1 VFLSGESV
9 LHRRIKRFVA
19 AGAALA
25 CGIPAGAAEL
35 NLPVATRVISFL
47 QPAPEGAIPAAIVYE
62 PGNAASEAE
71 AAAIEHAGPL
81 VAGKGTLRL
90 KKVPVNALGGL
101 AGVRVAFV
109 TAGLGGAQ
117 AQVAAAAARQSIL
130 TITSDMSCV
139 QAGRCAVAISSA
151 PRVQITVSRSATK
164 AANIQFGSA
173 FLMLVKE
180 I

>member
-1 VFLSGESV
+1 VPIRKLWSAVGVTAV
-9 LHRRIKRFVA
+9 LGLA
-19 AGAALA
+19 APMGAAD
-25 CGIPAGAAEL
+25 L
-35 NLPVATRVISFL
+35 NIPVATRVISFL
-47 QPAPEGAIPAAIVYE
+47 QPALSGSIPAAIVYE

-71 AAAIEHAGPL
+71 AASIERAGPL

-90 KKVPVNALGGL
+90 KRVAANALGQL

-109 TAGLGGAQ
+109 TSGLRDAEGQ
-117 AQVAAAAARQSIL
+117 IAAAAARQSIL
-130 TITSDMSCV
+130 TITSDLACV
-139 QAGRCAVAISSA
+139 QAAHCAVAISTT
-151 PRVQITVSRSATK
+151 PRVQITVSRAASK

>member
-1 VFLSGESV
+1 MPVRQSIGAV
-9 LHRRIKRFVA
+9 GVI
-19 AGAALA
+19 AAL
-25 CGIPAGAAEL
+25 GLAAPLAAADL

-47 QPAPEGAIPAAIVYE
+47 QPAPTGTIPAAIVYE

-71 AAAIEHAGPL
+71 AASIERAGTL
-81 VAGKGTLRL
+81 STGKGTLKL
-90 KKVPVNALGGL
+90 KRVAANALGGL

-109 TAGLGGAQ
+109 TSGLRDAEGQ
-117 AQVAAAAARQSIL
+117 IAAAAARQSIL
-130 TITSDMSCV
+130 TIGSDLACA
-139 QAGRCAVAISSA
+139 QAGHCVVAISNA
-151 PRVQITVSRSATK
+151 AHVQITVSRAAAK

>member
-1 VFLSGESV
+1 MPM
-9 LHRRIKRFVA
+9 A
-19 AGAALA
+19 AAD
-25 CGIPAGAAEL
+25 L

-47 QPAPEGAIPAAIVYE
+47 QPAPNGSIPAAIVYE

-71 AAAIEHAGPL
+71 AASIERSGPL

-90 KKVPVNALGGL
+90 KRVAANALGQL

-109 TAGLGGAQ
+109 TSGLRDQEAQ
-117 AQVAAAAARQSIL
+117 IAAVTQRQSIL
-130 TITSDMSCV
+130 TITSDLACV
-139 QAGRCAVAISSA
+139 QAAHCVVAISNA
-151 PRVQITVSRSATK
+151 AHVQITVSRAAAK

>member
-1 VFLSGESV
+1 MRHRELLS
-9 LHRRIKRFVA
+9 VA
-19 AGAALA
+19 AAGVALA
-25 CGIPAGAAEL
+25 CGIPAAAAEL
-35 NLPVATRVISFL
+35 NLPVATRVISFM
-47 QPAPEGAIPAAIVYE
+47 QPAPEGTIPAAIIYE

-71 AAAIEHAGPL
+71 AAAIERAGPMA
-81 VAGKGTLRL
+81 AGKGNLRL
-90 KKVPVNALGGL
+90 KKVSVNALGGL

-109 TAGLGGAQ
+109 TSGLRDNHAQ
-117 AQVAAAAARQSIL
+117 IAAAASRQSIL

-139 QAGRCAVAISSA
+139 QAGRCAVAISSV
-151 PRVQITVSRSATK
+151 PRVQITVSRAASK

>member
-1 VFLSGESV
+1 M
-9 LHRRIKRFVA
+9 
-19 AGAALA
+19 GAAD
-25 CGIPAGAAEL
+25 L

-47 QPAPEGAIPAAIVYE
+47 QPAPSGSIPAAIIYE

-71 AAAIEHAGPL
+71 AASIERAGPL
-81 VAGKGTLRL
+81 VAGKGTLRF
-90 KKVPVNALGGL
+90 KRVAANALGQL

-109 TAGLGGAQ
+109 TSGLRDAEGQ
-117 AQVAAAAARQSIL
+117 IAAAAARQSIL
-130 TITSDMSCV
+130 TITSDLSCV
-139 QAGRCAVAISSA
+139 QAAHCAVAISTT
-151 PRVQITVSRSATK
+151 PRVQITVSRAASK

>member
-1 VFLSGESV
+1 MLAVPT
-9 LHRRIKRFVA
+9 A
-19 AGAALA
+19 AAD
-25 CGIPAGAAEL
+25 L
-35 NLPVATRVISFL
+35 NLPVATRVVSFL
-47 QPAPEGAIPAAIVYE
+47 QPTPEGVIPAAVIYE

-71 AAAIEHAGPL
+71 AASIEHAGTL

-90 KKVPVNALGGL
+90 KRVPVGALGGL

-109 TAGLGGAQ
+109 TSGLREAHAQ
-117 AQVAAAAARQSIL
+117 IAAAASRQSIL

-139 QAGRCAVAISSA
+139 QAGHCAVAISSS
-151 PRVQITVSRSATK
+151 PRVQITVSRSAAK
-164 AANIQFGSA
+164 AANVQFGSA

>member
-1 VFLSGESV
+1 VPVPKYLSVVGVS
-9 LHRRIKRFVA
+9 
-19 AGAALA
+19 AALGLA
-25 CGIPAGAAEL
+25 MPLAAADL

-47 QPAPEGAIPAAIVYE
+47 QPAPSGIIPAAIVYE

-71 AAAIEHAGPL
+71 AASIERAGPL

-90 KKVPVNALGGL
+90 KRVSVGALGGL

-109 TAGLGGAQ
+109 TAGLRDQQGQIG
-117 AQVAAAAARQSIL
+117 AAAARQSIL
-130 TITSDMSCV
+130 TITSDLACV
-139 QAGRCAVAISSA
+139 QAARCAVAISSS
-151 PRVQITVSRSATK
+151 PRVQITVSRAAAK

>member
-1 VFLSGESV
+1 MSV
-9 LHRRIKRFVA
+9 V
-19 AGAALA
+19 GVSAALGLA
-25 CGIPAGAAEL
+25 MPLAAADL

-47 QPAPEGAIPAAIVYE
+47 QPAPSGMIPAAIVYE

-71 AAAIEHAGPL
+71 AASIERAGPL

-90 KKVPVNALGGL
+90 KRVAVGALGGL
-101 AGVRVAFV
+101 AGVRIAFV
-109 TAGLGGAQ
+109 TAGLRDQQGQIG
-117 AQVAAAAARQSIL
+117 AAAARQSIL
-130 TITSDMSCV
+130 TITSDLACV
-139 QAGRCAVAISSA
+139 QAAHCSVAISSS
-151 PRVQITVSRSATK
+151 PRVQITVSRAAAK

>member
-1 VFLSGESV
+1 VPVRKYMSV
-9 LHRRIKRFVA
+9 V
-19 AGAALA
+19 GVSAALGLA
-25 CGIPAGAAEL
+25 SPMAAADL

-47 QPAPEGAIPAAIVYE
+47 QPAPSGTIAAAIIYE

-71 AAAIEHAGPL
+71 AASIEHGGIL

-90 KKVPVNALGGL
+90 KRVAANALGGL
-101 AGVRVAFV
+101 AGVHVAFV
-109 TAGLGGAQ
+109 TTGLREAQ
-117 AQVAAAAARQSIL
+117 GQIAAAAARQSIL
-130 TITSDMSCV
+130 TITSDVGCV
-139 QAGRCAVAISSA
+139 EAAHCVVAISSS
-151 PRVQITVSRSATK
+151 PRVQITVSRAASK

>member
-1 VFLSGESV
+1 MSV
-9 LHRRIKRFVA
+9 V
-19 AGAALA
+19 GVTAALGLA
-25 CGIPAGAAEL
+25 SPMAAADL

-47 QPAPEGAIPAAIVYE
+47 QPAPSGTIPAAIIYE

-71 AAAIEHAGPL
+71 AASIEHGGTL

-90 KKVPVNALGGL
+90 KRVAANALGGL
-101 AGVRVAFV
+101 AGVHVAFV
-109 TAGLGGAQ
+109 TTGLREAQ
-117 AQVAAAAARQSIL
+117 GQIAAAAARQSIL
-130 TITSDMSCV
+130 TITSDVGCV
-139 QAGRCAVAISSA
+139 EAAHCVVAISSS
-151 PRVQITVSRSATK
+151 PRVQITVSRAASK

>member
-1 VFLSGESV
+1 MFNRKFCG
-9 LHRRIKRFVA
+9 A
-19 AGAALA
+19 AGCCAALA
-25 CGIPAGAAEL
+25 LPIPGAAADL

-71 AAAIEHAGPL
+71 AAAIERSGPL
-81 VAGKGTLRL
+81 SAGRGTLRL

-109 TAGLGGAQ
+109 TAGLGSAQ

-151 PRVQITVSRSATK
+151 PRVQITVSRAAAR

>member
-1 VFLSGESV
+1 MPVPKYLSAVGVS
-9 LHRRIKRFVA
+9 
-19 AGAALA
+19 AALGLA
-25 CGIPAGAAEL
+25 MPLAAADL

-47 QPAPEGAIPAAIVYE
+47 QPAPSGVIPAAIIYE

-71 AAAIEHAGPL
+71 AASIERAGPL

-90 KKVPVNALGGL
+90 KRVAAGALGGL
-101 AGVRVAFV
+101 AGIRVAFV
-109 TAGLGGAQ
+109 TAGLRDQQGQIG
-117 AQVAAAAARQSIL
+117 AAAARLSIL
-130 TITSDMSCV
+130 TITSDLGCV
-139 QAGRCAVAISSA
+139 QAAHCAVAISSS
-151 PRVQITVSRSATK
+151 PRVQITVSRAASK

>member
-1 VFLSGESV
+1 MPIRKLWSAVGVTAV
-9 LHRRIKRFVA
+9 LGLA
-19 AGAALA
+19 APMGAAD
-25 CGIPAGAAEL
+25 L
-35 NLPVATRVISFL
+35 NIPVATRVISFL
-47 QPAPEGAIPAAIVYE
+47 QPALSGSIPAAIVYE

-71 AAAIEHAGPL
+71 AASIERAGPL

-90 KKVPVNALGGL
+90 KRVAANALGQL

-109 TAGLGGAQ
+109 TSGLRDAEGQ
-117 AQVAAAAARQSIL
+117 IAAAAARQSIL
-130 TITSDMSCV
+130 TITSDLACV
-139 QAGRCAVAISSA
+139 QAAHCAVAISTT
-151 PRVQITVSRSATK
+151 PRVQITVSRAASK

>member
-1 VFLSGESV
+1 VPVPKYMSV
-9 LHRRIKRFVA
+9 V
-19 AGAALA
+19 GVSAALGLA
-25 CGIPAGAAEL
+25 MPLAAADL

-47 QPAPEGAIPAAIVYE
+47 QPAPSGMIPAAIVYE

-71 AAAIEHAGPL
+71 AASIERAGPL

-90 KKVPVNALGGL
+90 KRVAVGALGGL
-101 AGVRVAFV
+101 AGVRIAFV
-109 TAGLGGAQ
+109 TAGLRDQQGQIG
-117 AQVAAAAARQSIL
+117 AAAARQSIL
-130 TITSDMSCV
+130 TITSDLACV
-139 QAGRCAVAISSA
+139 QAAHCSVAISSS
-151 PRVQITVSRSATK
+151 PRVQITVSRAAAK